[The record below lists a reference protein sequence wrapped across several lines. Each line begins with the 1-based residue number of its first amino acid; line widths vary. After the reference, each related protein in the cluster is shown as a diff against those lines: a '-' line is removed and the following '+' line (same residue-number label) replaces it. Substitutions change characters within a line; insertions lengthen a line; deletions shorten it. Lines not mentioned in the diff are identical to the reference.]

1 MKNIILLGCQKIT
14 IDILNFLKKKKN
26 INISLVITYDLTQD
40 YALSGINIKDFCIE
54 NNIKTIVSKSINKD
68 LEDLIR
74 SNKPDLIISSYFR
87 GIIKKRVWA
96 SSKVAT
102 INIHPS
108 ILPFYRGPTPTAWGL
123 LKLEKVFGVT
133 IHKINDTIDGGD
145 IYAQKKYLI
154 KKNETGYELY
164 NRAMRYGY
172 LLFKENFDKILND
185 KIKAKKQKQGGSYY
199 GKMNDFDF
207 IDWKKTSAEIEALVR
222 IRAKPYNVAQ
232 ARVYNKNVFI
242 NKVKIL
248 KNKYLIQK
256 PGQIIKVNKDSTF
269 IVSTANGCILVQDFF
284 IYPEINKESIKKVFI
299 KKGAIFNNY

>member
-1 MKNIILLGCQKIT
+1 
-14 IDILNFLKKKKN
+14 
-26 INISLVITYDLTQD
+26 
-40 YALSGINIKDFCIE
+40 
-54 NNIKTIVSKSINKD
+54 
-68 LEDLIR
+68 
-74 SNKPDLIISSYFR
+74 
-87 GIIKKRVWA
+87 
-96 SSKVAT
+96 
-102 INIHPS
+102 
-108 ILPFYRGPTPTAWGL
+108 
-123 LKLEKVFGVT
+123 
-133 IHKINDTIDGGD
+133 
-145 IYAQKKYLI
+145 
-154 KKNETGYELY
+154 
-164 NRAMRYGY
+164 MRYGY

-256 PGQIIKVNKDSTF
+256 PGKIMKVNKNGTF
-269 IVSTANGCILVQDFF
+269 IVSTANGYILVQDFF